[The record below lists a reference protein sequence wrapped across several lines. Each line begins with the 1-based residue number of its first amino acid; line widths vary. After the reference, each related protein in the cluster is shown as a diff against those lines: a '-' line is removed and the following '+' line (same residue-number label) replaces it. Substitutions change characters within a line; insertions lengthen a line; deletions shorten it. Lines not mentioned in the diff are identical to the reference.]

1 VSAIRFEEVFLK
13 FPGASHPAVNGCTC
27 EVEAGELVV
36 ILGPSGCG
44 KTTLLKMVNRLY
56 EPTSGTIYL
65 DGTDIRK
72 MKVTKLRQQIGYVI
86 QQSGLF
92 PHMTVAENIAVVPKL
107 LGWSRTQYQPR
118 IDELL
123 TLIELPPQ
131 DYRNRYPSQLSGGQ
145 QQRVGLAR
153 ALAGDPKVMLM
164 DEPFGAIDAI
174 TRETLQNEIL
184 RLQRQLKK
192 IGMSYIVEKSWDCFG
207 LLLEHLQ
214 MTGLAVLIAVAIALP
229 LALLVTHYRWLSV
242 PVLGFLG
249 TLYTVPSLA
258 LIILLVPIFGLN
270 RQSVVVAMI
279 IYTQVILV
287 RSFSVGL
294 QSIEPAI
301 LEAAS
306 GMGMNLW
313 QRWWRVQVPL
323 ILPICLAGVR
333 LATIVA
339 IAIAAIGAKFGAGGL
354 GHCYLMAFPN
364 LETMKIWAGAIVV
377 AVLGVRN

>member
-1 VSAIRFEEVFLK
+1 MYAIE
-13 FPGASHPAVNGCTC
+13 
-27 EVEAGELVV
+27 
-36 ILGPSGCG
+36 
-44 KTTLLKMVNRLY
+44 NRY
-56 EPTSGTIYL
+56 KSYPKS
-65 DGTDIRK
+65 
-72 MKVTKLRQQIGYVI
+72 QIGMNY
-86 QQSGLF
+86 
-92 PHMTVAENIAVVPKL
+92 
-107 LGWSRTQYQPR
+107 
-118 IDELL
+118 
-123 TLIELPPQ
+123 
-131 DYRNRYPSQLSGGQ
+131 
-145 QQRVGLAR
+145 
-153 ALAGDPKVMLM
+153 
-164 DEPFGAIDAI
+164 
-174 TRETLQNEIL
+174 IL
-184 RLQRQLKK
+184 KNP
-192 IGMSYIVEKSWDCFG
+192 GIVFG

-214 MTGLAVLIAVAIALP
+214 MTGLAVVIAIAIALP
-229 LALLVTHYRWLSV
+229 LALLVTHYHWLSV
-242 PVLGFLG
+242 PVLGLLG

-287 RSFSVGL
+287 RNFSVGL

-354 GHCYLMAFPN
+354 GVLLFDGVSQSRN
-364 LETMKIWAGAIVV
+364 DKIWAGTIVV
-377 AVLGVRN
+377 ALLAIVLNGILLGLEWLSSPDRKIRQASRGKSRGSVQGSPAA